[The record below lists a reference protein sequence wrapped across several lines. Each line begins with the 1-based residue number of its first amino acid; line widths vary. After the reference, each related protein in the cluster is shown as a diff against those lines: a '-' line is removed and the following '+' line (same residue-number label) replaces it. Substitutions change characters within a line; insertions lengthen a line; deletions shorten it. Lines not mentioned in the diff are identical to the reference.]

1 MLQQII
7 GFMLDMPLIL
17 FFVFVC
23 IILCILSWKLNKYTI
38 QKKRY
43 IVSIIIIFFLSFFVT
58 HSLDLVSI
66 DDKSVIDEVRKV
78 EYGKK
83 ESECI
88 ISIFHEKLA
97 KAYRS
102 ATVGAV
108 FIDNKKTGT
117 LYRNYILANV
127 RDRYFDYCKKY
138 AAKYKKPKSST
149 KKKQKGS

>member
-1 MLQQII
+1 MPQQII
-7 GFMLDMPLIL
+7 GFILDMPLML
-17 FFVFVC
+17 FFAFVC
-23 IILCILSWKLNKYTI
+23 VILCILSWKLNKYTT

-43 IVSIIIIFFLSFFVT
+43 IVSVIMVFLVSGFVIQ
-58 HSLDLVSI
+58 SLDAVAF
-66 DDKSVIDEVRKV
+66 DNKFVVDEVRKI

-88 ISIFHEKLA
+88 ISIFEEKLA
-97 KAYRS
+97 KAYHS

-108 FIDNKKTGT
+108 FIDNKKTGA

-149 KKKQKGS
+149 KKKGQ

>member
-1 MLQQII
+1 MIA
-7 GFMLDMPLIL
+7 
-17 FFVFVC
+17 VF
-23 IILCILSWKLNKYTI
+23 
-38 QKKRY
+38 
-43 IVSIIIIFFLSFFVT
+43 
-58 HSLDLVSI
+58 LVSGFVI
-66 DDKSVIDEVRKV
+66 QSLNAVAFDDKFVIDEVRKV

-108 FIDNKKTGT
+108 FIDNKKTGA

-138 AAKYKKPKSST
+138 ATKYKKPKSST
-149 KKKQKGS
+149 KKKQKGG

>member
-17 FFVFVC
+17 FFAFVC

-43 IVSIIIIFFLSFFVT
+43 IANIFIIFIFLAVVVK
-58 HSLDLVSI
+58 LYIVSI
-66 DDKSVIDEVRKV
+66 DVKSVIDEVRKV

-88 ISIFHEKLA
+88 VSIFHEKLVNA
-97 KAYRS
+97 FEMGTA
-102 ATVGAV
+102 GAF
-108 FIDNKKTGT
+108 FIDNKKTGA
-117 LYRNYILANV
+117 LYRNYILTNV